1 MRADW
6 QAFLEEAGAR
16 IGESGV
22 TGFGEPLQELRR
34 AASSEVSAD
43 LSHLGVIAV
52 RGEDAAT
59 FLQGQLTCDL
69 RLATEDRSSLGAYL
83 SPKGRVLA
91 LLRIHKRAEAYYLT
105 LPGSSLHPVLNRLR
119 MFVLRSKVLIEDASE
134 AWVRVGL
141 SGPDAERSAASRFG
155 AFPREVGAAILKD
168 GISILRIPGP
178 HPRVV
183 LLGQDVDSMKRL
195 WADLREIA
203 TPVGRDA
210 WELLDI
216 LAGIPEV
223 YPATVEAFVPQMLNL
238 QALGAISFTKGC
250 YTGQE
255 IVARTQYLGKLKRRM
270 YRAHVDVETAPRPG
284 QPLHV
289 PGPEDQQSVGQVV
302 ASQAAPEGGYELL
315 AVVLVDS
322 VDAGEVRLD
331 GPQGPR
337 LQFRD
342 LPYTVQ
348 SEASAVR

>member
-6 QAFLEEAGAR
+6 KAFLEAAGAR
-16 IGESGV
+16 IGEAGV
-22 TGFGEPLQELRR
+22 SRFGEPLQELHR
-34 AASSEVSAD
+34 AASGEVLAD

-52 RGEDAAT
+52 QGEDAAS

-69 RLATEDRSSLGAYL
+69 RLVTEDRSTLGAYL
-83 SPKGRVLA
+83 SPKGRALA
-91 LLRIHKRAEAYYLT
+91 LFRIHKRPEAYYLALPST
-105 LPGSSLHPVLNRLR
+105 LVQPVVRRLR
-119 MFVLRSKVLIEDASE
+119 MFVLRSKVAIEDASE
-134 AWVRVGL
+134 AWVRVGV
-141 SGPDAERSAASRFG
+141 SGPDIERSLASRLG
-155 AFPREVGAAILKD
+155 AFPQKVGAAVLKD

-178 HPRVV
+178 HARVV
-183 LLGQDVDSMKRL
+183 LLGQDADTMERL
-195 WADLREIA
+195 WTDFRKTA

-216 LAGIPEV
+216 LVGIPEV

-238 QALGAISFTKGC
+238 QALGGISFTKGC

-270 YRAHVDVETAPRPG
+270 YRAHVDAVTAPQPG

-289 PGPEDQQSVGQVV
+289 PGPDDQQSVGQVV

-315 AVVLVDS
+315 AVLLVES
-322 VDAGEVRLD
+322 VDAGDVHLD

-337 LQFRD
+337 LQFRE
-342 LPYTVQ
+342 LPYAAEP
-348 SEASAVR
+348 EAAAVR